1 MAYRRQEENDPIL
14 TVAIIIG
21 MVSMLI
27 ALFVISNSYDLVD
40 GGMVRFGLTALVA
53 IALTMLTLSILGF
66 SPMRLIEDGESNKI
80 TNAVIAIFWICLGYG
95 AITQATLRYLN
106 IRLDKSEEKIE
117 EYVVKE
123 KHRYVHHGKKNKIS
137 YSYALD
143 VSLPGS
149 DRKVKEIKLH
159 NQRELDKFNNGDYVI
174 TKTRE
179 GYFHCP
185 YIMEVSS
192 RPAPKREK
200 YEDMEKKSVSS
211 SSFNRRP
218 VRTGSSAREARKDYD
233 DYFGKNTSKSST
245 ASKRDEVD
253 FSSDDYYSNGYK
265 PSYKN
270 SSTDES
276 ARSRAFNRNLNA
288 NDY

>member
-1 MAYRRQEENDPIL
+1 MVYRRQEESDPLL
-14 TVAIIIG
+14 TVAIIFG

-27 ALFVISNSYDLVD
+27 SLFIMSNSYDLVN
-40 GGMVRFGLTALVA
+40 GGMIRFGLTALVA

-80 TNAVIAIFWICLGYG
+80 TNAVIAIFWICMGYG
-95 AITQATLRYLN
+95 AMTQATLRFLN
-106 IRLDKSEEKIE
+106 VRLDKSEEKVE
-117 EYVVKE
+117 EFVVKE
-123 KHRYVHHGKKNKIS
+123 KHRYVHHGKKNKVY
-137 YSYALD
+137 YSYVLD

-174 TKTRE
+174 TKTKE

-185 YIMEVSS
+185 YITQVSS

-200 YEDMEKKSVSS
+200 YEDMEEKSESR

-218 VRTGSSAREARKDYD
+218 VRTGSSARETRKSYNGH
-233 DYFGKNTSKSST
+233 YNNTSKSST

>member
-1 MAYRRQEENDPIL
+1 MAYRRREENDPLL

-27 ALFVISNSYDLVD
+27 SLFIISNSYDLVN
-40 GGMVRFGLTALVA
+40 GGMIRFGLTALVA
-53 IALTMLTLSILGF
+53 IALTMLTLSILNF
-66 SPMRLIEDGESNKI
+66 SPMSLIEDGESNKI
-80 TNAVIAIFWICLGYG
+80 TNAVIAIFWICIGYG
-95 AITQATLRYLN
+95 AVTQATLRFLN
-106 IRLDKSEEKIE
+106 VRLDKSEEKVE

-123 KHRYVHHGKKNKIS
+123 KHRYVHRGKKDKIS

-185 YIMEVSS
+185 YITEVSS

-200 YEDMEKKSVSS
+200 YEDMEKKSDSRSS
-211 SSFNRRP
+211 ANRRP
-218 VRTGSSAREARKDYD
+218 VRAGSSAREARKAYD

-245 ASKRDEVD
+245 ATKDEVD